1 MMSDFFD
8 DVGSDSSRRL
18 SESLNALL
26 ARMGS
31 APIDSTTSVFGSW
44 DAIVGPQVS
53 AHVSP
58 TRLVGGT
65 LHVDVDDPS
74 WATQIR
80 FLEAHIVTMINET
93 TPTTVTGIEVH
104 VKRAPKKR

>member
-31 APIDSTTSVFGSW
+31 APIDATTSVFGSW

-93 TPTTVTGIEVH
+93 TPSTVTGIEVH

>member
-1 MMSDFFD
+1 
-8 DVGSDSSRRL
+8 
-18 SESLNALL
+18 
-26 ARMGS
+26 MGS
-31 APIDSTTSVFGSW
+31 APIDATTSVFGSW
-44 DAIVGPQVS
+44 DTIVGPQVS

-58 TRLVGGT
+58 TRLTGGI

>member
-1 MMSDFFD
+1 MSEFFD
-8 DVGSDSSRRL
+8 DVGPDSSRRL

-31 APIDSTTSVFGSW
+31 APIDATASVFGSW
-44 DAIVGPQVS
+44 DLIVGPQVS
-53 AHVSP
+53 AHVTPS
-58 TRLVGGT
+58 RLEGGT
-65 LHVDVDDPS
+65 LHVEVDDPS

-80 FLEAHIVTMINET
+80 FLETHIVKMITET
-93 TPTTVTGIEVH
+93 TTTTVTGIEVN

>member
-1 MMSDFFD
+1 
-8 DVGSDSSRRL
+8 
-18 SESLNALL
+18 
-26 ARMGS
+26 
-31 APIDSTTSVFGSW
+31 VFGSW

-93 TPTTVTGIEVH
+93 TPTTVTAIEVH
-104 VKRAPKKR
+104 VKRSPKKR

>member
-1 MMSDFFD
+1 MSDFFD
-8 DVGSDSSRRL
+8 DVGPDSSRRL

-31 APIDSTTSVFGSW
+31 APIDATTSVFGSW
-44 DAIVGPQVS
+44 DTIVGPQVS

-58 TRLVGGT
+58 TRLTGGI

-80 FLEAHIVTMINET
+80 FLEAHIVKMITET
-93 TPTTVTGIEVH
+93 TTTTVTGIEVH

>member
-31 APIDSTTSVFGSW
+31 APIDATTSVFGSW

>member
-1 MMSDFFD
+1 MSDFFD

-31 APIDSTTSVFGSW
+31 APIDATTSVFGSW

>member
-1 MMSDFFD
+1 MSDFFD
-8 DVGSDSSRRL
+8 DAGPDSSKRL

-31 APIDSTTSVFGSW
+31 APIDATASVFGSW
-44 DAIVGPQVS
+44 DDIVGPQVS
-53 AHVSP
+53 AHVTPS
-58 TRLVGGT
+58 RLEGGT

-80 FLEAHIVTMINET
+80 FLEAHIVKMINET
-93 TPTTVTGIEVH
+93 TPTTVSGIHVH
-104 VKRAPKKR
+104 VKRVQKKR

>member
-1 MMSDFFD
+1 MSDFFD
-8 DVGSDSSRRL
+8 DVGPDSSRRL

-26 ARMGS
+26 TRMGS
-31 APIDSTTSVFGSW
+31 APIDATTSVFGSW

-80 FLEAHIVTMINET
+80 FLEAHIVTMINKT